1 MKKRKAKSVKKRGKC
16 ERKAIVFFLFFFSY
30 MAVIFRGK
38 MRKSFHVKRK
48 MECQL
53 KSGVKAAN

>member
-16 ERKAIVFFLFFFSY
+16 ERKAIVFFCFFSY